1 MAKANSP
8 FVVAL
13 EGIPGSGK
21 TSLRRTL
28 FSTFNYSVDRV
39 EQILP
44 DDPDSDDDLTMEDI
58 IQSDFLKTRRAK
70 DDSYDIVILDRY
82 YISTLVYQ
90 ESFDQVYSKKT
101 FNELSLR
108 YKKALHEGDLIVP
121 DLTIYIDTPLNLSFA
136 RKNRKSSDELWVNEK
151 FLTLNRE
158 LYRKY
163 NDFHYIDGTRKLDDI
178 RLYIENEIVRRL
190 ND

>member
-1 MAKANSP
+1 MSVNSP

-21 TSLRRTL
+21 TTLRRTL
-28 FSTFNYSVDRV
+28 FGVSNYNIDRV

-44 DDPDSDDDLTMEDI
+44 DDPDSDDDLTVEDI
-58 IQSDFLKTRRAK
+58 IQSDFLKTIRAK
-70 DDSYDIVILDRY
+70 DKEYDIVILDRY

-90 ESFDQVYSKKT
+90 ESFDQIYGKNT
-101 FNELSLR
+101 FNSLSLR
-108 YKKALHEGDLIVP
+108 YQQALQEGILIKP
-121 DLTIYIDTPLNLSFA
+121 DLTIYIDTPLTLSFA
-136 RKNRKSSDELWVNEK
+136 RKKRESSDELWVNER

-158 LYRKY
+158 LYKNY
-163 NDFHYIDGTRKLDDI
+163 HDFHCIDGSKDIDDI

>member
-1 MAKANSP
+1 MAKANKP

-28 FSTFNYSVDRV
+28 FDASNYCVDRV

-44 DDPDSDDDLTMEDI
+44 DDPDSDDDLTVEDI

-70 DDSYDIVILDRY
+70 DQKYDIVILDRY

-90 ESFDQVYSKKT
+90 ESFDQVHGKKT

-108 YKKALHEGDLIVP
+108 YKKALHDGDLIVP
-121 DLTIYIDTPLNLSFA
+121 DLTIYIDTPLDFSFA
-136 RKNRKSSDELWVNEK
+136 RKNRESSDELWVNKK

-158 LYRKY
+158 LYKNY
-163 NDFHYIDGTRKLDDI
+163 DDFHYIDGTREFDDI